1 MPLDLADRRLDK
13 VFQLGAKPR
22 IVGLGPEALQLEVF
36 SHPVDRVPL
45 LPRIELLLRAVPRGI
60 VAGRVRAHPVRHRL
74 DHGWAAAG
82 PGLVDRG
89 LRPCVHREDVVPV
102 HADAFESVRQR
113 LLCKRLCRG
122 LTGDGDRDR
131 ELVVLAE
138 KDRRGLEHPR
148 EVHRGMEVALARR
161 TVAEVGHRDD
171 VVLPDLRGPGGADR
185 LGNLGADWAG
195 HGYEMD
201 VLGSVV
207 ARHLSTPLRVFRV
220 PVRLGDDGL
229 EREAPNKGTAR
240 LAVRGEDPVPFLEGH
255 RAADLARFLA
265 LARHVEADATL
276 ALKGKHP
283 VVEDADHDEVAVRLL
298 QGRGRQLRLPLR
310 IVGAV
315 ELDDSEKLLFGCPL
329 TPPEPVS
336 ASGLLS
342 PKRIHRPDT
351 KSARA
356 DTRRLYRNPSTRQT
370 LDDT

>member
-1 MPLDLADRRLDK
+1 AFDRRRRMPLDLANRRLDQ
-13 VFQLGAKPR
+13 VFQLGAKLR
-22 IVGLGPEALQLEVF
+22 IVALGPEALQLEVF
-36 SHPVDRVPL
+36 SHPVDRVSL
-45 LPRIELLLRAVPRGI
+45 LPRIELLLRAVPGGI
-60 VAGRVRAHPVRHRL
+60 VAGRVRAHPVRHCL
-74 DHGWAAAG
+74 
-82 PGLVDRG
+82 
-89 LRPCVHREDVVPV
+89 
-102 HADAFESVRQR
+102 
-113 LLCKRLCRG
+113 
-122 LTGDGDRDR
+122 
-131 ELVVLAE
+131 
-138 KDRRGLEHPR
+138 
-148 EVHRGMEVALARR
+148 
-161 TVAEVGHRDD
+161 GHRDD

-207 ARHLSTPLRVFRV
+207 ARHLPTPLRVFRV

-229 EREAPNKGTAR
+229 EGEAPNKGTAR

-283 VVEDADHDEVAVRLL
+283 VVEDADHDEVAGRLL
-298 QGRGRQLRLPLR
+298 QGRGRQLRLPFR

-315 ELDDSEKLLFGCPL
+315 EVDDSEKLLFGRPL

-356 DTRRLYRNPSTRQT
+356 DPRRRTRSP
-370 LDDT
+370 